1 MPLQGIC
8 CLYMSGACK
17 FNPKQLNGNKI
28 EETENKKLEI
38 IRLAGMTTLIVVI
51 AWMHILQPEWV
62 ENIVVVIAVF
72 VGGYPIFK
80 ESLVALRKGRVNME
94 LSMAIAIVASLAL
107 YQFLPAIVIT
117 FFALL
122 SEFVEGFIVKKG
134 RQNIQLL
141 YDLAPRKAIIRT
153 KNNMQNGDETNLK
166 TTTQEV
172 LVDDVRVGDIVIV
185 REGDLIP
192 VDGHI
197 LRGTSTVNQ
206 SGITGESA
214 PIEKNVD
221 DSVFAGTTNLTHQI
235 EIKCDKLSTDTAFAK
250 IIHLV
255 EEAEASKAPIQKL
268 SDKLATRL
276 IQFAIGLSVLTFI
289 VTHNVVS
296 TLSVIVVAGA
306 CGLAVGTPIAL
317 LATNG
322 KLSKRGIIVKGG
334 LQIENLSSAGTIVFD
349 KTGTLTSGNPAV
361 SEVVSFDP
369 RIDPLGMLEYA
380 AIAEKNVN
388 HPLAKAIVAKAQEK
402 RIEVKMENSNNQS
415 RIFRSRGDAND
426 ENTVKVGRGVAVVHN
441 DRGIAVGNMK
451 FLEDEM
457 KLTSSNP
464 GDTSDGFSL
473 LLNKKHYQYLTDAHL
488 IGQTLQEFSPADMLF
503 SSTTTFVSLDRQ
515 IIGAVLF
522 EDKLRQETKEAI
534 VKIKAMNI
542 HVVMLTGDNERTAR
556 KIACEAGIEE
566 YHADLLPEDKVSI
579 IEEIV
584 AKQKKEGER
593 KKKQA
598 VIMVGDGINDAP
610 ALAKADVG
618 IAVGSGT
625 DVAIETADVVLMTED
640 LTKIP
645 YLLKTSR
652 QSLFAIKE
660 NFFGTL
666 FVDGLG
672 FILAF
677 VGLINPLLA
686 AIIHVSSELVFMTNS
701 ARLIIDNNAGQSKL
715 WRTANIT

>member
-1 MPLQGIC
+1 
-8 CLYMSGACK
+8 MSGACEFK
-17 FNPKQLNGNKI
+17 PYQPEQQNDNKV
-28 EETENKKLEI
+28 EEPENKKLEI
-38 IRLAGMTTLIVVI
+38 VRLASMAVVI
-51 AWMHILQPEWV
+51 VLIAWLHLLQPTWLG
-62 ENIVVVIAVF
+62 NIVVVIAVLA
-72 VGGYPIFK
+72 GGYPIFK

-94 LSMAIAIVASLAL
+94 LSMVIAIIASLAL
-107 YQFLPAIVIT
+107 YQYLPAIVIT

-122 SEFVEGFIVKKG
+122 SEFVEGFIVHKG
-134 RQNIQLL
+134 RKNIQLL
-141 YDLAPRKAIIRT
+141 YDLAPRKAIIKT
-153 KNNMQNGDETNLK
+153 NNSNNNQNRDEANL

-172 LVDDVRVGDIVIV
+172 LVDDVRVGNVVIV
-185 REGDLIP
+185 REGDIIP

-197 LRGTSTVNQ
+197 LRGASTVNQ
-206 SGITGESA
+206 SSITGESA
-214 PIEKNVD
+214 PIEKNVGD
-221 DSVFAGTTNLTHQI
+221 IVFAGTTNLTHQI
-235 EIKCDKLSTDTAFAK
+235 DIKCDKLSTDTTFAK
-250 IIHLV
+250 IIRLV
-255 EEAEASKAPIQKL
+255 EETEASKAPIQKL

-289 VTHNVVS
+289 VTHNVIS

-322 KLSKRGIIVKGG
+322 KLSRRGVIVKGG

-349 KTGTLTSGNPAV
+349 KTGTLTTGKPVV

-369 RIDPLGMLEYA
+369 KIDPIRILEYA

-388 HPLAKAIVAKAQEK
+388 HPLAKAIVTKVQEK
-402 RIEVKMENSNNQS
+402 QIEMKMDNGNNQS
-415 RIFRSRGDAND
+415 RKDISDDGNI
-426 ENTVKVGRGVAVVHN
+426 ENIIKVGRGVAVVHN
-441 DRGIAVGNMK
+441 GRRIAVGNMK
-451 FLEDEM
+451 FMEDETM
-457 KLTSSNP
+457 LISSNTR
-464 GDTSDGFSL
+464 DTSAGLRPEYSL
-473 LLNKKHYQYLTDAHL
+473 LLNRRHHQYLTKAHL
-488 IGQTLQEFSPADMLF
+488 IGQTLQEFSPVDMLF
-503 SSTTTFVSLDRQ
+503 SSTTAFVSLDRQ
-515 IIGAVLF
+515 IIGAVLL

-534 VKIKAMNI
+534 AKIKEMSI
-542 HVVMLTGDNERTAR
+542 HVVMLTGDNERTAN
-556 KIACEAGIEE
+556 KIANEAGIEE
-566 YHADLLPEDKVSI
+566 YHAYLLPEDKVSI

-584 AKQKKEGER
+584 RKQKKGER
-593 KKKQA
+593 KKKQEA

-618 IAVGSGT
+618 IAMGSGT

-652 QSLFAIKE
+652 QSLFAIKQ

-677 VGLINPLLA
+677 VGVINPLLA

-701 ARLIIDNNAGQSKL
+701 ARLMIDSNGGQTKL
-715 WRTANIT
+715 LASDSVKT

>member
-1 MPLQGIC
+1 MSCIS
-8 CLYMSGACK
+8 MSGACEFK
-17 FNPKQLNGNKI
+17 PYQPEQQNDNNA
-28 EETENKKLEI
+28 EEPENKKLEI
-38 IRLAGMTTLIVVI
+38 IRLAGMATIIVLI
-51 AWMHILQPEWV
+51 AWIHLLQPIWLG
-62 ENIVVVIAVF
+62 NIVVVIAVLA
-72 VGGYPIFK
+72 GGYPIFK
-80 ESLVALRKGRVNME
+80 ESFSALRKARINME
-94 LSMAIAIVASLAL
+94 LSMVIAIIASLVL
-107 YQFLPAIVIT
+107 YQYLPAIVIT

-122 SEFVEGFIVKKG
+122 SEFVEGFIVQKG
-134 RQNIQLL
+134 RKNIQLL
-141 YDLAPRKAIIRT
+141 YDLAPRKAIIKT
-153 KNNMQNGDETNLK
+153 NNDQNGDEANLTA
-166 TTTQEV
+166 TTLEIPI
-172 LVDDVRVGDIVIV
+172 DAVRVGDAVIV
-185 REGDLIP
+185 MEGDTIP
-192 VDGHI
+192 VDGHV

-206 SGITGESA
+206 SSITGESA
-214 PIEKNVD
+214 PIEKSVG

-235 EIKCDKLSTDTAFAK
+235 EIKCDKLSTDTTFAK
-250 IIHLV
+250 IVHLV

-322 KLSKRGIIVKGG
+322 KLSKRGVIVKGG

-349 KTGTLTSGNPAV
+349 KTGTLTTGKPAV

-369 RIDPLGMLEYA
+369 RIDPIGILEYA

-388 HPLAKAIVAKAQEK
+388 HPLAQAIVSKAQEK
-402 RIEVKMENSNNQS
+402 QIEVNMDNSNNQS
-415 RIFRSRGDAND
+415 RILGSTDDGNN
-426 ENTVKVGRGVAVVHN
+426 ENIIKVGRGVAIFHKG
-441 DRGIAVGNMK
+441 RRIAVGNMK
-451 FLEDEM
+451 YMEDET
-457 KLTSSNP
+457 KLTSSNT
-464 GDTSDGFSL
+464 GESTSAALNPGFSL
-473 LLNKKHYQYLTDAHL
+473 LLNRRQHQYLTKTHL
-488 IGQTLQEFSPADMLF
+488 VGQTLQEFSPVDMLF
-503 SSTTTFVSLDRQ
+503 SSTTAFVSLDRQ
-515 IIGAVLF
+515 IIGAVLL
-522 EDKLRQETKEAI
+522 EDKLRQETKDAI
-534 VKIKAMNI
+534 ARIKAMSI
-542 HVVMLTGDNERTAR
+542 HVVMLTGDNERTAN
-556 KIACEAGIEE
+556 KIANEAGIEE

-584 AKQKKEGER
+584 RKQRKGER
-593 KKKQA
+593 KKEQEA

-618 IAVGSGT
+618 IAMGRSGT

-652 QSLFAIKE
+652 QSLFAIKQ

-701 ARLIIDNNAGQSKL
+701 ARLMIDRNGGQ
-715 WRTANIT
+715 TTI

>member
-1 MPLQGIC
+1 
-8 CLYMSGACK
+8 MSGACEFK
-17 FNPKQLNGNKI
+17 PYRPNQRNEKP
-28 EETENKKLEI
+28 EEPENKQKLEI
-38 IRLAGMTTLIVVI
+38 VRLSVMAAIIVVV
-51 AWMHILQPEWV
+51 AWMHLLQPGWLG
-62 ENIVVVIAVF
+62 NIAVVIAVLA
-72 VGGYPIFK
+72 GGYPIFK
-80 ESLVALRKGRVNME
+80 ESFVALRKGQVNME
-94 LSMAIAIVASLAL
+94 LSMVIAIVASLAL

-141 YDLAPRKAIIRT
+141 YDLAPRKAIIKT
-153 KNNMQNGDETNLK
+153 KNNRQNGDETNLK

-172 LVDDVRVGDIVIV
+172 LVEDVRVGDIVIV
-185 REGDLIP
+185 REGDIIP
-192 VDGHI
+192 VDGRI
-197 LRGTSTVNQ
+197 LRGASTINQ
-206 SGITGESA
+206 SSITGESA
-214 PIEKNVD
+214 PIEKNVGD
-221 DSVFAGTTNLTHQI
+221 IVFAGTTNLTHLI
-235 EIKCDKLSTDTAFAK
+235 EIKCDKLSTDTTFAK

-255 EEAEASKAPIQKL
+255 EEAEASKAPIQKI

-289 VTHNVVS
+289 VTHNIVS

-322 KLSKRGIIVKGG
+322 KLSRRGVILKGG
-334 LQIENLSSAGTIVFD
+334 LQIENLSSVGTIVFD
-349 KTGTLTSGNPAV
+349 KTGTLTSGKPVV
-361 SEVVSFDP
+361 SEVISFDP
-369 RIDPLGMLEYA
+369 RINPLGILEYA

-402 RIEVKMENSNNQS
+402 QIEVKMDNSIDQ
-415 RIFRSRGDAND
+415 FRTIDSDDDND
-426 ENTVKVGRGVAVVHN
+426 ENIIKVGRGVAVVHN
-441 DRGIAVGNMK
+441 GRRIAVGNMK

-457 KLTSSNP
+457 RLTSLNP
-464 GDTSDGFSL
+464 GDTSDSTAGFSL
-473 LLNKKHYQYLTDAHL
+473 LLNKKHSQYLTDAHI
-488 IGQTLQEFSPADMLF
+488 IGQTMQEFNAVDVLF
-503 SSTTTFVSLDRQ
+503 SSTTAFVSLDRQ
-515 IIGAVLF
+515 VVGAVLL

-534 VKIKAMNI
+534 AKIKAMNI

-556 KIACEAGIEE
+556 KIADEAGIEE

-584 AKQKKEGER
+584 RKQKKEGER

-618 IAVGSGT
+618 IAMGSGT
-625 DVAIETADVVLMTED
+625 DVAIETADVELMTED

-652 QSLFAIKE
+652 QSLFAIKQ

-686 AIIHVSSELVFMTNS
+686 ALIHVSSELVFMTNS
-701 ARLIIDNNAGQSKL
+701 ARLIIDSNAGQSKF
-715 WRTANIT
+715 WRTANITSTT

>member
-1 MPLQGIC
+1 MPPQGIC
-8 CLYMSGACK
+8 CLYMSGACEFK
-17 FNPKQLNGNKI
+17 PEQLNDNKV
-28 EETENKKLEI
+28 EEPENKKLEI
-38 IRLAGMTTLIVVI
+38 VRLAGMATLIVVI
-51 AWMHILQPEWV
+51 AWMHLLQPTWLG
-62 ENIVVVIAVF
+62 NIVVVIAVLA
-72 VGGYPIFK
+72 GGYRIFK

-94 LSMAIAIVASLAL
+94 LSMVIAIVASLAL

-117 FFALL
+117 FFALF

-141 YDLAPRKAIIRT
+141 YDLAPRKAIIKT
-153 KNNMQNGDETNLK
+153 KNNKQNGDETDLK

-172 LVDDVRVGDIVIV
+172 LVDDVRVGDVVIV
-185 REGDLIP
+185 REGDIIP

-214 PIEKNVD
+214 PIEKNVGD
-221 DSVFAGTTNLTHQI
+221 IVFAGTTNLTHQI
-235 EIKCDKLSTDTAFAK
+235 EIKRDKLSTDTTFAK

-276 IQFAIGLSVLTFI
+276 IQFAIGLSVLTFV
-289 VTHNVVS
+289 VTHNIVS

-322 KLSKRGIIVKGG
+322 KLSRRGVIVKGG

-349 KTGTLTSGNPAV
+349 KTGTLTSGSPAV

-369 RIDPLGMLEYA
+369 RIDPMRVLEYA

-402 RIEVKMENSNNQS
+402 QIEVKVDNSTEQS
-415 RIFRSRGDAND
+415 RIIASDDDND
-426 ENTVKVGRGVAVVHN
+426 ENIIKVGRGVAVVHN
-441 DRGIAVGNMK
+441 GRRIAVGNMK
-451 FLEDEM
+451 FMGQEA

-464 GDTSDGFSL
+464 GDASDSRPGFSL
-473 LLNKKHYQYLTDAHL
+473 LLNKKHHQYLTDARL
-488 IGQTLQEFSPADMLF
+488 IGQTLQESSPVDMLY
-503 SSTTTFVSLDRQ
+503 SSTTAFVTLDRH
-515 IIGAVLF
+515 IIGAVLL
-522 EDKLRQETKEAI
+522 EDKLRHETIEAI
-534 VKIKAMNI
+534 AKMKAMNI

-556 KIACEAGIEE
+556 RIAKEVGIEE

-584 AKQKKEGER
+584 RKQKKGGER

-598 VIMVGDGINDAP
+598 VVMVGDGINDAP

-618 IAVGSGT
+618 IAMGRGT

-640 LTKIP
+640 LTLIP

-652 QSLFAIKE
+652 QSLFVVKQ

-686 AIIHVSSELVFMTNS
+686 AIIHVSSELVFMVNS
-701 ARLIIDNNAGQSKL
+701 SRLVIDSNRSNSVK
-715 WRTANIT
+715 T

>member
-1 MPLQGIC
+1 
-8 CLYMSGACK
+8 MSGACEFEPNQSRQK
-17 FNPKQLNGNKI
+17 DDV
-28 EETENKKLEI
+28 EEPENKKLEI
-38 IRLAGMTTLIVVI
+38 LRLAGMATIIVLIGWMHLLQPTWLGNIVVI
-51 AWMHILQPEWV
+51 ISVL
-62 ENIVVVIAVF
+62 

-80 ESLVALRKGRVNME
+80 ESFFALRKGRVNME
-94 LSMAIAIVASLAL
+94 LSMVIAIVASLAL

-122 SEFVEGFIVKKG
+122 SEFIEGYIVEKG
-134 RQNIQLL
+134 RKNIQLL
-141 YDLAPRKAIIRT
+141 YNLSPRKAIIKR
-153 KNNMQNGDETNLK
+153 NNKNGDEESVTV
-166 TTTQEV
+166 TTLETPIDEV
-172 LVDDVRVGDIVIV
+172 RLGDIVIV
-185 REGDLIP
+185 REGDTIP

-197 LRGTSTVNQ
+197 LRGASTVDQ
-206 SGITGESA
+206 SSITGESA
-214 PIEKNVD
+214 PIEKSVG
-221 DSVFAGTTNLTHQI
+221 DSAFAGTINLTQQL
-235 EIKCDKLSTDTAFAK
+235 EIKCEKLYNDTTFAK

-255 EEAEASKAPIQKL
+255 EEAEASKAPVQKL
-268 SDKLATRL
+268 SDKLASRL

-322 KLSKRGIIVKGG
+322 KLSRRGIIVKGG
-334 LQIENLSSAGTIVFD
+334 LQIENLNSAGTIVFD
-349 KTGTLTSGNPAV
+349 KTGTLTSGKPGV
-361 SEVVSFDP
+361 SQVVSFDP
-369 RIDPLGMLEYA
+369 RINPIRILEYA

-388 HPLAKAIVAKAQEK
+388 HPLAKAIVARAREK
-402 RIEVKMENSNNQS
+402 KIEMNLDNSNNQS
-415 RIFRSRGDAND
+415 GIDISSDNN
-426 ENTVKVGRGVAVVHN
+426 ENIIKVGRGVTVFH
-441 DRGIAVGNMK
+441 DGRSIAVGNMK
-451 FLEDEM
+451 FMEDET
-457 KLTSSNP
+457 KLTGSNTG
-464 GDTSDGFSL
+464 GDTSASLRPGFSL
-473 LLNKKHYQYLTDAHL
+473 LLNRRQHQYLSKDD
-488 IGQTLQEFSPADMLF
+488 GNFGRTLQTTDYDNDNDNNSHMLF
-503 SSTTTFVSLDRQ
+503 SSTTAFVSLDRQ
-515 IIGAVLF
+515 IIGAVLL

-534 VKIKAMNI
+534 SKIKAMSI
-542 HVVMLTGDNERTAR
+542 HVVMLTGDNES
-556 KIACEAGIEE
+556 IAKRIANEAGIEE
-566 YHADLLPEDKVSI
+566 YHANLLPEDKVSI

-584 AKQKKEGER
+584 KKQKKGER
-593 KKKQA
+593 KNKA

-618 IAVGSGT
+618 IAMGRSGT

-652 QSLFAIKE
+652 QSLFAIKQ

-677 VGLINPLLA
+677 VGVINPLLA

-701 ARLIIDNNAGQSKL
+701 ARLIVDSNGGQTKL
-715 WRTANIT
+715 

>member
-1 MPLQGIC
+1 MSCIA
-8 CLYMSGACK
+8 MSGACE
-17 FNPKQLNGNKI
+17 FEPNQSRQQDDD
-28 EETENKKLEI
+28 EEPENMKLEI
-38 IRLAGMTTLIVVI
+38 LRLAGMATIIVLIG
-51 AWMHILQPEWV
+51 WMHLLQPTWLG
-62 ENIVVVIAVF
+62 NVVVIISVL

-80 ESLVALRKGRVNME
+80 ESFFALRKGRVNME
-94 LSMAIAIVASLAL
+94 LSMVIAIVASLVL

-122 SEFVEGFIVKKG
+122 SEFIEGYIVEKG
-134 RQNIQLL
+134 RKNIKLL
-141 YDLAPRKAIIRT
+141 YNLSPRKAIIKR
-153 KNNMQNGDETNLK
+153 NNKNGDEESVTI
-166 TTTQEV
+166 TTLETPIDEV
-172 LVDDVRVGDIVIV
+172 RLGDIVIV
-185 REGDLIP
+185 RGGDTIP

-197 LRGTSTVNQ
+197 LRGASTVDQ
-206 SGITGESA
+206 SSITGESA
-214 PIEKNVD
+214 PIEKSVG
-221 DSVFAGTTNLTHQI
+221 DSAFAGTINLTHQL
-235 EIKCDKLSTDTAFAK
+235 EIICEKLYNDTTFAK
-250 IIHLV
+250 IIRLV

-322 KLSKRGIIVKGG
+322 KLSRRGIIVKGG
-334 LQIENLSSAGTIVFD
+334 LQIENLNSAGTIVFD
-349 KTGTLTSGNPAV
+349 KTGTLTSGKPGV
-361 SEVVSFDP
+361 SQVVSFDP
-369 RIDPLGMLEYA
+369 RIDPIRILEYA

-388 HPLAKAIVAKAQEK
+388 HPLAKAIVARAREK
-402 RIEVKMENSNNQS
+402 KIEMNLDNSNNQS
-415 RIFRSRGDAND
+415 RIDISSDNN
-426 ENTVKVGRGVAVVHN
+426 ENIIKVGRGVTVFH
-441 DRGIAVGNMK
+441 DSRRIAVGNMK
-451 FLEDEM
+451 FMEDETN
-457 KLTSSNP
+457 LTGSYTGGDSSASLRP
-464 GDTSDGFSL
+464 GFSL
-473 LLNKKHYQYLTDAHL
+473 LQNRRQHQYLANDD
-488 IGQTLQEFSPADMLF
+488 GNFGRTLQTTANENDNHKLF
-503 SSTTTFVSLDRQ
+503 SSTTAFVSLDRQ
-515 IIGAVLF
+515 IIGAVLL

-534 VKIKAMNI
+534 SKIKAMSI
-542 HVVMLTGDNERTAR
+542 HVVMLTGDNEN
-556 KIACEAGIEE
+556 IAKRIANEAGIEE
-566 YHADLLPEDKVSI
+566 YHANLLPEDKVSI

-584 AKQKKEGER
+584 KKQKKGER
-593 KKKQA
+593 KKEA

-618 IAVGSGT
+618 IAMGRSGT

-652 QSLFAIKE
+652 QSLFAIKQ

-677 VGLINPLLA
+677 VGVINPLLA

-701 ARLIIDNNAGQSKL
+701 ARLIIDSNGGQTKL
-715 WRTANIT
+715 